1 MKNILRVASVVLLFL
16 IWLAWCFSDYLLDT
30 IHRMLSMPDN
40 AWIILAV
47 LLIAI
52 PFAAVVL
59 ISVIG
64 LLVRVSSL
72 ISMLV
77 LQLLGRTKESNAVD
91 VLFHKDNAVAFFT
104 VVIVLFMLIITCIT
118 KTDFVLR
125 FL

>member
-1 MKNILRVASVVLLFL
+1 MKNILRIASVVLLFL
-16 IWLAWCFSDYLLDT
+16 LWLAWCFGGYLLGAVYR
-30 IHRMLSMPDN
+30 ILGMPSS

-47 LLIAI
+47 FLVAI
-52 PFAAVVL
+52 LFLAAIV

-64 LLVRVSSL
+64 LLVGISSF

-104 VVIVLFMLIITCIT
+104 VVTVLIMLIITCIT

>member
-1 MKNILRVASVVLLFL
+1 MKNILRVASVILLFL
-16 IWLAWCFSDYLLDT
+16 IWLAWCFSDYLLDAVYR
-30 IHRMLSMPDN
+30 ILGMPSS

-47 LLIAI
+47 FLVAI
-52 PFAAVVL
+52 PFLAAIV

-64 LLVRVSSL
+64 LLVGISSF

-77 LQLLGRTKESNAVD
+77 LQLLGQTKESNAVD

-104 VVIVLFMLIITCIT
+104 VVTVLIMLIITCIT

-125 FL
+125 FF